1 MNNAIQHIGGA
12 IARQIPQRP
21 ENTPM
26 APSKGWD
33 GEQLEVITNLIAPG
47 CTPVELA
54 LFSEVC
60 KKTGLDPFSRQI
72 YAIKRGG
79 KMTIQTSIDGF
90 RAIAETSGD
99 YAGNDEPIFDGA
111 LTLAQ
116 HIQKTGSAKTPPT
129 TATVTVYRIVRDIRC
144 SFSASAAF
152 EQYAQNNSP
161 VWKTMPHTMI
171 AKCAEALALRKAFPR
186 GLGGLYTGDEMEQ
199 ADAQPTAQHQ
209 PSGQHDAPQA
219 SPIPE
224 RAAPA
229 PSNESTYNRVPP
241 TPDKPATEAQ
251 TNLVGRLMKSHVI
264 TIAERA
270 KITGRMDRG
279 LAFAEAS
286 SCIKWLQS
294 EIEERNNDEKK
305 AAAEGDAQ
313 PEPPE
318 YDGNDGPQT
327 MTQEEVEQMDAS
339 LVAAGI

>member
-209 PSGQHDAPQA
+209 PNGQHDAPQA

-229 PSNESTYNRVPP
+229 QPP
-241 TPDKPATEAQ
+241 EKPASDAQ
-251 TNLVGRLMKSHVI
+251 IKFVGNMVGSHVI
-264 TIAERA
+264 TEQERA
-270 KITGRMDRG
+270 KIMARMDRG
-279 LAFAEAS
+279 MTVKEARAA
-286 SCIKWLQS
+286 IEWLQS
-294 EIEERNNDEKK
+294 EIETRK
-305 AAAEGDAQ
+305 AAEGDAQ

-327 MTQEEVEQMDAS
+327 MTPEEVEQMDAS
-339 LVAAGI
+339 LVEAGI

>member
-152 EQYAQNNSP
+152 EQYAQKGP
-161 VWKTMPHTMI
+161 VWESMPHTMI

-241 TPDKPATEAQ
+241 TPEKPASDAQ
-251 TNLVGRLMKSHVI
+251 IKFVGNMVGSHVI
-264 TIAERA
+264 TEQERA
-270 KITGRMDRG
+270 KIMARMDRG
-279 LAFAEAS
+279 MTVKEARAA
-286 SCIKWLQS
+286 IEWLQG
-294 EIEERNNDEKK
+294 EIVTRK
-305 AAAEGDAQ
+305 AAEGDAQ

-318 YDGNDGPQT
+318 YDGPQT
-327 MTQEEVEQMDAS
+327 MTQEEINLLDSS
-339 LVAAGI
+339 LVAETD